1 MKQNWLVFVTLLA
14 VASSNGS
21 AATSFWL
28 STTDSVM
35 AAPSLG
41 EVPLVTHRTGVSEGE
56 IHIWARPAENETLA
70 NFSLNVR
77 SDSPDVISFAT
88 GFVEIYNPIL
98 INSTSQRY
106 QFVHDSEDCSPLI
119 TSPCIHTTA
128 EKLSGFQ
135 AFTITEPAV
144 GRGIGPAT
152 ALIDPLY
159 ASARDAWLLAT
170 VKYNVLAPGV
180 SNLYLQ
186 IGRHGI
192 LNQGSNPNS
201 PADLD
206 VVFGSDFSSPLS
218 SNNNRECDVDCNSA
232 GPQTTDAVIS
242 VTSLP
247 PSQWG
252 DYNDDGN
259 VDAADYTNWRDKL
272 GDNVSLGTSP
282 DGVADGVI
290 DKWDYQF
297 WKDNYDNSFGIGMG
311 SATVVPEPTS
321 LGLMLVGFVTA
332 ALRRCR

>member
-1 MKQNWLVFVTLLA
+1 M
-14 VASSNGS
+14 
-21 AATSFWL
+21 
-28 STTDSVM
+28 
-35 AAPSLG
+35 
-41 EVPLVTHRTGVSEGE
+41 
-56 IHIWARPAENETLA
+56 
-70 NFSLNVR
+70 
-77 SDSPDVISFAT
+77 
-88 GFVEIYNPIL
+88 
-98 INSTSQRY
+98 
-106 QFVHDSEDCSPLI
+106 I

-128 EKLSGFQ
+128 EKLSSFQ

-206 VVFGSDFSSPLS
+206 VVFGSDFASPLS

-247 PSQWG
+247 PS
-252 DYNDDGN
+252 
-259 VDAADYTNWRDKL
+259 
-272 GDNVSLGTSP
+272 S
-282 DGVADGVI
+282 GVTTT
-290 DKWDYQF
+290 
-297 WKDNYDNSFGIGMG
+297 
-311 SATVVPEPTS
+311 ATATLMRQTTPTGATS
-321 LGLMLVGFVTA
+321 LVTMSHLGPA
-332 ALRRCR
+332 PMVWRMA